1 MKRGAIFLDR
11 DGTLNPDPG
20 YISSPDDFELYD
32 NTLPALAML
41 MKTDLPLILVT
52 NQSGIGRG
60 IIEERALA
68 QIHKKLDRN
77 LSNIGVFL
85 KEKYYCPHVPEDHC
99 GCRKPKSDLFMQA
112 KKDHDLD
119 LSASYL
125 IGDSLCDVNAA
136 EAIGG
141 YSILVRTGN
150 GRETEAKLNRNG
162 LMVDYVGDSLLDCA
176 NHLLGLEVSG

>member
-1 MKRGAIFLDR
+1 MKKGAIFLDR

-20 YISSPDDFELYD
+20 YISSPADFELYD
-32 NTLPALAML
+32 STLLALAML
-41 MKTDLPLILVT
+41 MKTDLPLIMVT

-60 IIEERALA
+60 IIEQAALA
-68 QIHKKLDRN
+68 QIHEKLDQN
-77 LSNIGVFL
+77 LSTVDVFL
-85 KEKYYCPHVPEDHC
+85 TGKYYCPHVPEDHC
-99 GCRKPKSDLFMQA
+99 GCRKPKSDLFLQA

-136 EAIGG
+136 EAIDV

-150 GRETEAKLNRNG
+150 GIETEAKLNQDG
-162 LMVDYVGDSLLDCA
+162 VTVDYIGDSLLDCA
-176 NHLLGLEVSG
+176 NHLLALEVSA

>member
-1 MKRGAIFLDR
+1 MKTGAIFLDR

-32 NTLPALAML
+32 NILPALAML

-60 IIEERALA
+60 IIEEPALA
-68 QIHKKLDRN
+68 EIHEKLDQN
-77 LSNIGVFL
+77 LSSAGVFL
-85 KEKYYCPHVPEDHC
+85 TEKYYCPHVPKDNC

-119 LSASYL
+119 LATSYL

-150 GRETEAKLNRNG
+150 GRETEAKLNRDG
-162 LMVDYVGDSLLDCA
+162 VTVDYVGDSLLDCA
-176 NHLLGLEVSG
+176 NHLLTLEVSG